1 MECYKC
7 GAALGRENYCPSC
20 GADVKIYK
28 KIIKISNMYYN
39 EGLERA
45 RVRDL
50 SGAAESLR
58 KSLKYYK
65 LNIQARNLLGLIYF
79 EMGETVHA
87 LGEWVISKSL
97 SPENNSAEGY
107 LAAVQ
112 SNGNKLDSLNQTIK
126 KYNQALLYCRQGSKD
141 LAVIQLKKVL
151 NLNPRLVKGH
161 QLLALLYMEEGKYD
175 LAKKSLR
182 SAGRIDANNITTL
195 RYLREVN
202 MQLHGEQP
210 SKKNGRKEKEELIA
224 YQSGNETIIHP
235 ADFKDHSALGTILN
249 IVVGVVIGVLITW
262 FLIVPSMRQNVVSES
277 NKAVREANDTI
288 STKNQTIKTL
298 ESQIEDLNAQ
308 MQEMEDANADSQA
321 VVNVYLQL
329 LTAYDAFVQQ
339 DYESA
344 FTALESVDASVLTGK
359 ATEIY
364 RAMGTQINEQY
375 IAALYQQGEAAYNS
389 QDFAGAAE
397 KLQKVVDTDSTY
409 QDSYAVYYLAQSY
422 RKLEQNEQAVTYY
435 QKVIEQIPG
444 TARARTAQSFLDEQ
458 QQQGAAAPQQ

>member
-1 MECYKC
+1 MDCYT
-7 GAALGRENYCPSC
+7 
-20 GADVKIYK
+20 
-28 KIIKISNMYYN
+28 KIIHISNMYYN
-39 EGLERA
+39 DGLERA
-45 RVRDL
+45 KVRDL

-65 LNIQARNLLGLIYF
+65 MNIQARNLLGLVYF
-79 EMGETVHA
+79 EMGETVDA

-97 SPENNSAEGY
+97 KPEDNMAEEY

-151 NLNPRLVKGH
+151 SLNPRLVKGH

-182 SAGRIDANNITTL
+182 NAGRIDANNITTL

-210 SKKNGRKEKEELIA
+210 SKKNSRKEKEELVA

-235 ADFKDHSALGTILN
+235 ANFKDNSAITTILN

-262 FLIVPSMRQNVVSES
+262 FLIVPSVKQNAVYDA
-277 NKAVREANDTI
+277 NKSVREANDTI

-298 ESQIEDLNAQ
+298 ENQVEELQAEID
-308 MQEMEDANADSQA
+308 EMVGANSDSQG
-321 VVNVYLQL
+321 VISIYEQMF
-329 LTAYDAFVQQ
+329 TAYDAFLAE
-339 DYESA
+339 DYA
-344 FTALESVDASVLTGK
+344 GAGAALENVDPAVLTGR
-359 ATEIY
+359 ASEIY
-364 RAMGTQINEQY
+364 QNISGQVNERY
-375 IAALYQQGEAAYNS
+375 IKTLYDQGYAAYQRQNFE
-389 QDFAGAAE
+389 DAVTA
-397 KLQKVVDTDSTY
+397 LQKVVDMDETY
-409 QDSYAVYYLAQSY
+409 EDWNGVYYLAQAY
-422 RKLEQNEQAVTYY
+422 RRLEQNEQAIIYY
-435 QKVIEQIPG
+435 QKLVDNKPG
-444 TARARTAQSFLDEQ
+444 TERARL
-458 QQQGAAAPQQ
+458 GAKYVEELQAAPTP